1 MRVADIAPRTLL
13 GPGPSD
19 THPRVLE
26 AMARPTIGYLDPQLF
41 ALLDDIQDMLRAVFK
56 TSNELTL
63 AVSGT
68 GMAGMETCLA
78 NLLEP
83 GDRLLVGVAGFF
95 GQRLVQVAQ
104 RLGAEVCTVE
114 VPWGEVISGEQMRQA
129 LQKQGPVKLVAVV
142 NGETSTGAWQPIPE
156 IAEEAHAAGAMLLV
170 DAVTTL
176 GGVPVL
182 VDEWGIDACYS
193 GSQKCLSCPP
203 GLSPVTF
210 GPAARAAMARR
221 KRPVSSFYLDMDLLG
236 RYWGRERQY
245 HHTIPVNMI
254 YALHE
259 ALVLVLQ
266 EGLEARW
273 ARHLAQHQ
281 ALKSG
286 VEALGLRLTA
296 NPAHL
301 LPSLNVVATPEGVDE
316 GSIRQ
321 RLLEDE
327 GIEIG
332 GGLGALKGKAWRIG
346 LMGEGARPEK
356 VQRLL
361 AALGALLGG

>member
-1 MRVADIAPRTLL
+1 
-13 GPGPSD
+13 
-19 THPRVLE
+19 
-26 AMARPTIGYLDPQLF
+26 MA
-41 ALLDDIQDMLRAVFK
+41 
-56 TSNELTL
+56 
-63 AVSGT
+63 
-68 GMAGMETCLA
+68 
-78 NLLEP
+78 
-83 GDRLLVGVAGFF
+83 
-95 GQRLVQVAQ
+95 
-104 RLGAEVCTVE
+104 
-114 VPWGEVISGEQMRQA
+114 
-129 LQKQGPVKLVAVV
+129 
-142 NGETSTGAWQPIPE
+142 
-156 IAEEAHAAGAMLLV
+156 
-170 DAVTTL
+170 
-176 GGVPVL
+176 
-182 VDEWGIDACYS
+182 
-193 GSQKCLSCPP
+193 
-203 GLSPVTF
+203 
-210 GPAARAAMARR
+210 
-221 KRPVSSFYLDMDLLG
+221 LLG